1 MGANS
6 EAGAAGGHD
15 HRRNPGNP
23 GGPGNPGSR
32 APANGLLAIIG
43 GSGLYDLPGLSD
55 TAWVT
60 VDTPWGA
67 PSDQIFTGT
76 LATAAGPAKMA
87 FLPRHGRGHRLP
99 PSELNYRAN
108 IAALKQLG
116 ATDVLSLSAV
126 GGLRADLPPGTFVV
140 IDQFIDRTFAREK
153 SFFGAG
159 CVAHVSM
166 ARPVCPRLGDHVQA
180 ALAALAV
187 PHVRGG
193 TYLAMEGPQ
202 FSTLAESRLYRSW
215 NCDVIGMTNM
225 PEAKLAREA
234 ELCYA
239 TVAMV
244 TDFDC
249 WHPQHDDVTVEAIVG
264 VLMRNAERARTLVA
278 SVAGAISHDGGG
290 PACTC
295 RHALD
300 HAVITAPAHRDEAM
314 VQRLQ
319 AIAGR
324 VL

>member
-1 MGANS
+1 MT
-6 EAGAAGGHD
+6 AGSSRPD
-15 HRRNPGNP
+15 PG
-23 GGPGNPGSR
+23 
-32 APANGLLAIIG
+32 NGLLAIIG
-43 GSGLYDLPGLSD
+43 GSGLYELPGLQD

-67 PSDQIFTGT
+67 PSDQILTGT
-76 LATAAGPAKMA
+76 LPTPAGPAKLA
-87 FLPRHGRGHRLP
+87 FLPRHGRGHRLA
-99 PSELNYRAN
+99 PSDLNYRAN

-126 GGLRADLPPGTFVV
+126 GGLRADLPPGSFVV
-140 IDQFIDRTFAREK
+140 VDQFIDRTFAREK

-159 CVAHVSM
+159 CVAHVSL
-166 ARPVCPRLGDHVQA
+166 AHPVCPRLGDHLQA
-180 ALAALAV
+180 ALAGLAI
-187 PHVRGG
+187 PHARGG

-225 PEAKLAREA
+225 PEARLAREA

-249 WHPQHDDVTVEAIVG
+249 WHPGHDDVTVEAIVG
-264 VLMRNAERARTLVA
+264 VLLRNADLARGLV
-278 SVAGAISHDGGG
+278 VQTAGAIAHDGHG
-290 PACTC
+290 PGCAC
-295 RHALD
+295 RRALD
-300 HAVITAPAHRDEAM
+300 HALITAPAARDAAL
-314 VQRLQ
+314 VAKLRS
-319 AIAGR
+319 IAGR